1 VIGAVVR
8 PGRLA
13 WFVRHELRL
22 AWRDWL
28 WMMTAGRPRRARTVA
43 VLLAAFAIF
52 LHAVAYFMVA
62 PYAGVAAHPDKLA
75 LVVITGSAL
84 LSWSLML
91 SQAMESVTRGFY
103 ARADLDLILSSPV
116 QARRLFAVRIG
127 AMAFSIAL
135 MALLLAA
142 PFVNVLVLR
151 GGARWLGAYGV
162 VAAMGMTA
170 TALAVAL
177 TVALFRTIGPK
188 RARLVAQILAAV
200 VGAAFVIGLQAAAIM
215 SDGTLSRVAFLES
228 AAVVAR
234 APALDSLLWLPARAM
249 LGDGAALAAVL
260 AASVLLL
267 GAAIR
272 GFAPRFADH
281 ALAAA
286 SVAQNVTRQG
296 TEAWRG
302 RVRFRRTS
310 PTGALR
316 RKEWLLLRRDPWLLS
331 QTLMQLLYLLPP
343 ALLLWRNFAGGAH
356 ALALLVPVLIM
367 AAGQLAGG
375 LAWLAISGEDAPD
388 LVASAPV
395 LGGQVLRAKIEA
407 VMGGIAMVF
416 VPFLL
421 ALSLASLR
429 DALVAAV
436 GIAVAAAASTAI
448 QLWFRSQAKRSHFRR
463 RQTSSRVATFA
474 EALSST
480 GWAATG
486 ALAAAGTWFA
496 LIPGLLTLAIV
507 AGARMI
513 GPART

>member
-1 VIGAVVR
+1 VINAAAR
-8 PGRLA
+8 PGTLG
-13 WFVRHELRL
+13 WFARHELRL

-28 WMMTAGRPRRARTVA
+28 WVMTAGRPRRAKTVA
-43 VLLAAFAIF
+43 VLLAAFALF

-75 LVVITGSAL
+75 LVVITGSAF
-84 LSWSLML
+84 LSWALML

-116 QARRLFAVRIG
+116 EARRLFAVRIG

-177 TVALFRTIGPK
+177 TVALFHTIGPK
-188 RARLVAQILAAV
+188 RTRLVAQILAAA

-215 SDGTLSRVAFLES
+215 SDGTLSRIAFLES
-228 AAVVAR
+228 AEVVAR
-234 APALDSLLWLPARAM
+234 APDLGSLVWWPARAM

-260 AASVLLL
+260 AASLLL
-267 GAAIR
+267 IAAAIR

-286 SVAQNVTRQG
+286 SVSHDVTRNRRRHSG
-296 TEAWRG
+296 
-302 RVRFRRTS
+302 FRRAS
-310 PTGALR
+310 PTRALR
-316 RKEWLLLRRDPWLLS
+316 RKEWMLLWRDPWLLS

-343 ALLLWRNFAGGAH
+343 ALLLWRNFAGGTH

-395 LGGQVLRAKIEA
+395 LGGQVMRAKIEA
-407 VMGGIAMVF
+407 VMGGIGFVF

-421 ALSLASLR
+421 ALSFASLR

-436 GIAVAAAASTAI
+436 GIAIAAAASTAI

-486 ALAAAGTWFA
+486 ALAAAGTWLA
-496 LIPGLLTLAIV
+496 VITGLLALAIV

-513 GPART
+513 SPARS

>member
-1 VIGAVVR
+1 VAL
-8 PGRLA
+8 PGTLT
-13 WFVRHELRL
+13 WFARHELRL

-28 WMMTAGRPRRARTVA
+28 WMMTAGQPRRARTVA
-43 VLLAAFAIF
+43 VVLIAFAIF

-116 QARRLFAVRIG
+116 RARRLFAVRIG

-151 GGARWLGAYGV
+151 GGAGWLGAYGV

-177 TVALFRTIGPK
+177 TVALFRTIGP
-188 RARLVAQILAAV
+188 RRTRLVAQIVAAV
-200 VGAAFVIGLQAAAIM
+200 VGAAFVIGLQAAAIL
-215 SDGTLSRVAFLES
+215 SYGNLSRIAFLQS
-228 AAVVAR
+228 AEVVAR
-234 APALDSLLWLPARAM
+234 APELDSLFWLPARAM
-249 LGDGAALAAVL
+249 LGDGVALAAVL
-260 AASVLLL
+260 GASMLLL

-286 SVAQNVTRQG
+286 SVAHDVARQGTDQG
-296 TEAWRG
+296 TEARRG
-302 RVRFRRTS
+302 RSGFRGVS
-310 PTGALR
+310 PTRALR
-316 RKEWLLLRRDPWLLS
+316 RKEWTLLRRDPWLLS

-343 ALLLWRNFAGGAH
+343 ALLLWRNFAGGTH

-395 LGGQVLRAKIEA
+395 LGRQVLRAKIEA
-407 VMGGIAMVF
+407 VMGGIALVF
-416 VPFLL
+416 APFLL
-421 ALSLASLR
+421 ALVLASAV
-429 DALVAAV
+429 DALIAAT

-486 ALAAAGTWFA
+486 ALAAAGTWLA
-496 LIPGLLTLAIV
+496 VITGLLALAIV

-513 GPART
+513 SPART

>member
-1 VIGAVVR
+1 
-8 PGRLA
+8 
-13 WFVRHELRL
+13 
-22 AWRDWL
+22 
-28 WMMTAGRPRRARTVA
+28 
-43 VLLAAFAIF
+43 
-52 LHAVAYFMVA
+52 
-62 PYAGVAAHPDKLA
+62 
-75 LVVITGSAL
+75 
-84 LSWSLML
+84 
-91 SQAMESVTRGFY
+91 
-103 ARADLDLILSSPV
+103 
-116 QARRLFAVRIG
+116 
-127 AMAFSIAL
+127 
-135 MALLLAA
+135 
-142 PFVNVLVLR
+142 
-151 GGARWLGAYGV
+151 
-162 VAAMGMTA
+162 MGMTA

-188 RARLVAQILAAV
+188 RTRLVAQILAAV

-215 SDGTLSRVAFLES
+215 SDGTLSRVAFLQS
-228 AAVVAR
+228 ADVVAR
-234 APALDSLLWLPARAM
+234 APALDSWLWLPARAM

-267 GAAIR
+267 GVVIR

-286 SVAQNVTRQG
+286 SVAQDVTQRSG
-296 TEAWRG
+296 G
-302 RVRFRRTS
+302 RMRFRLMS
-310 PTGALR
+310 PTRALR
-316 RKEWLLLRRDPWLLS
+316 RKEWMLLRRDPWLLS

-343 ALLLWRNFAGGAH
+343 ALLLWRNFAGGSH

-395 LGGQVLRAKIEA
+395 QAGQVLRAKIEA

-416 VPFLL
+416 APFLL
-421 ALSLASLR
+421 ALSLASVL

-436 GIAVAAAASTAI
+436 GIAVAATASTAI

-496 LIPGLLTLAIV
+496 VITGLLTLGIV

-513 GPART
+513 SPARS

>member
-1 VIGAVVR
+1 VIGAAVR
-8 PGRLA
+8 PGTLG
-13 WFVRHELRL
+13 WFARHELRL

-28 WMMTAGRPRRARTVA
+28 WMMTAGRPRRAKLVA
-43 VLLAAFAIF
+43 VLLLAFAIF
-52 LHAVAYFMVA
+52 LHALAYFVVA
-62 PYAGVAAHPDKLA
+62 PYAGVAANPDKLA

-116 QARRLFAVRIG
+116 AARRLFAVRIG
-127 AMAFSIAL
+127 AMAFSITL

-151 GGARWLGAYGV
+151 GGAHWLGAYGV

-170 TALAVAL
+170 TALAVVL

-188 RARLVAQILAAV
+188 RTRLVAQILAAV

-215 SDGTLSRVAFLES
+215 SDGTLSRLAFLQS
-228 AAVVAR
+228 AEVVAR
-234 APALDSLLWLPARAM
+234 APDVDSAVWWPARAM
-249 LGDGAALAAVL
+249 LGDPAALAALL
-260 AASVLLL
+260 AASALLL
-267 GAAIR
+267 AAVIR

-286 SVAQNVTRQG
+286 SVSYEVARK
-296 TEAWRG
+296 G
-302 RVRFRRTS
+302 RAHSRFRRTT
-310 PTGALR
+310 PTRALR
-316 RKEWLLLRRDPWLLS
+316 RKEWILLRRDPWLLS

-407 VMGGIAMVF
+407 VMGGIAFVF

-421 ALSLASLR
+421 ALALASLR
-429 DALVAAV
+429 DALVAAA

-496 LIPGLLTLAIV
+496 LIPGVMTLALV

-513 GPART
+513 SPARR